1 MSTNV
6 PSESNNKLLAAEIT
20 LQELLNEP
28 YKFVPS
34 HIRKYTDH
42 LPQDKP
48 MSIEEIAQ
56 ILNTQ
61 PFIVSRLIR
70 ALSLSSVNEDETW
83 LNISVVQKLI
93 RIFNSTIDVRCLL
106 LFKMLDAN
114 NDHYVSR
121 GELSRFYT
129 SCLETIKYVETSR
142 VPSVIEILLKRYH
155 LNKKRRIRFD
165 EFYSIVMNDEIL
177 LESLAIFT
185 DFPTWVSIV
194 KPSPVRQNII
204 QRYFMGCCQ
213 QDYNNEELTR
223 KITFDRLKDN
233 VPRVIAVLLY
243 ILVNIALMLYVII
256 YRVVVTKANV
266 FVVFARIGG
275 MLLNLNCSLIIV
287 VMLRRSI
294 FLIRA
299 TPLHRFLP
307 IDDHIDFHKFLGRFI
322 GALSILHTLAHAIN
336 FGITKGYSWPVF
348 MFTTRPNVGWIGGFA
363 PLSGVILCIILLVMI
378 ICSMHWI
385 RRGGH
390 FQVFYWTHLLY
401 IPFFAFL
408 IFHATNFWKWAIGP
422 LTLLFLEKLYSFCTR
437 YWANRGRTYLL
448 SATIEQSNV
457 VSLTIHR
464 PKYFTFKPGDYIF
477 INIPQVAN
485 YEYHPFT
492 ITSAPEEL
500 GYIRVHIQA
509 VGNWTKKVYERFKII
524 SENSTSGG
532 AFHVYRADQR
542 AAVNVNDKIT
552 TISIN
557 IPIECEDQGGGVND
571 NLSGSSTT
579 DEMVQQSREKII
591 LNGPYSTCAR
601 YIFDCNHA
609 LLIGAGIGITPYAS
623 ILSSLMVQFR
633 ENRVT
638 CNHCQKVNY
647 PEKNLWDNQRLKK
660 VDFIWVTPDSKSF
673 EWFLDLLC
681 QFEKDQAEYLKS
693 NTNKSRFLNIQLYF
707 TGIKENR
714 SVDQVLRHQVTN
726 IWADEMGSDI
736 FTGLKSPT
744 NFGRPDWEKL
754 LRSMTSGD
762 NSSTAKDINVFF
774 CGPKSMGKKIQ
785 HHCVDFGIRYYEEKF

>member
-1 MSTNV
+1 
-6 PSESNNKLLAAEIT
+6 
-20 LQELLNEP
+20 
-28 YKFVPS
+28 
-34 HIRKYTDH
+34 
-42 LPQDKP
+42 
-48 MSIEEIAQ
+48 
-56 ILNTQ
+56 
-61 PFIVSRLIR
+61 
-70 ALSLSSVNEDETW
+70 
-83 LNISVVQKLI
+83 
-93 RIFNSTIDVRCLL
+93 
-106 LFKMLDAN
+106 
-114 NDHYVSR
+114 
-121 GELSRFYT
+121 
-129 SCLETIKYVETSR
+129 
-142 VPSVIEILLKRYH
+142 
-155 LNKKRRIRFD
+155 
-165 EFYSIVMNDEIL
+165 
-177 LESLAIFT
+177 
-185 DFPTWVSIV
+185 
-194 KPSPVRQNII
+194 
-204 QRYFMGCCQ
+204 
-213 QDYNNEELTR
+213 
-223 KITFDRLKDN
+223 
-233 VPRVIAVLLY
+233 
-243 ILVNIALMLYVII
+243 
-256 YRVVVTKANV
+256 
-266 FVVFARIGG
+266 
-275 MLLNLNCSLIIV
+275 
-287 VMLRRSI
+287 
-294 FLIRA
+294 
-299 TPLHRFLP
+299 
-307 IDDHIDFHKFLGRFI
+307 
-322 GALSILHTLAHAIN
+322 
-336 FGITKGYSWPVF
+336 
-348 MFTTRPNVGWIGGFA
+348 
-363 PLSGVILCIILLVMI
+363 
-378 ICSMHWI
+378 
-385 RRGGH
+385 
-390 FQVFYWTHLLY
+390 
-401 IPFFAFL
+401 
-408 IFHATNFWKWAIGP
+408 WAIGP